1 MVFMKRDIPKK
12 FWNDWLNSGE
22 DERIRLVQKTMIARE
37 LAEHLAL
44 KLVKTKIQRK
54 LINEMAARNI
64 NDYFQDLEE
73 VLASKMLPD
82 NR

>member
-1 MVFMKRDIPKK
+1 MKRDIPKK
-12 FWNDWLNSGE
+12 FWNDWLNAGE

-44 KLVKTKIQRK
+44 KLVKTKMQRK